1 MQPEVKSLLEPV
13 KAIAQKAGL
22 AILDIY
28 NSGEFELEQ
37 KDDDSPVT
45 SADYAANDIL
55 VAGLKALNPHI
66 PIISE
71 ETTAVTL
78 QLRKQWNRYWLL
90 DPMDGT
96 QEFVSRSGDFAVNV
110 ALVENGWPVM
120 GVIYWPTKDIFYY
133 AIEGQGAFKQA
144 KGKIKAI
151 SVRDVSNEPESI
163 KLAVSRVQK
172 KDTVTRYL
180 FDNHHYEMVPLGS
193 ASLKS
198 CYIAEG
204 KADCYLRVGPTG
216 EWDTGASHC
225 IIEEAGG
232 RILDSE
238 FNGLSYNKRNTFS
251 NPDFM
256 VLGNQNIDWH
266 QVIKPHKTKRTL
278 KD

>member
-1 MQPEVKSLLEPV
+1 MQPEPSALLEPV
-13 KAIAQKAGL
+13 KQIAREAGL

-28 NSGEFELEQ
+28 DSGNFELQQ
-37 KDDDSPVT
+37 KDDESPVT

-55 VAGLKALNPHI
+55 VAGLKALTPKI

-71 ETTAVTL
+71 ETTAVNLT
-78 QLRKQWNRYWLL
+78 QRQAWKRYWLL

-96 QEFVSRSGDFAVNV
+96 QEFVSRSGDFAVNI

-120 GVIYWPTKDIFYY
+120 GVIYWPTKNTFYY
-133 AIEGQGAFKQA
+133 AIEGQGAFKQKSA
-144 KGKIKAI
+144 EPVPI
-151 SVRDVSNEPESI
+151 SVRNIDQDERNI

-180 FDNHHYEMVPLGS
+180 MDGYDYEMVPLGS

-198 CYIAEG
+198 CFIAEG
-204 KADCYLRVGPTG
+204 KADCYLRIGPTG

-238 FNGLSYNKRNTFS
+238 FNGLSYNKRDTFA

-256 VLGNQNIDWH
+256 VLGNQDIAWH
-266 QVIKPHKTKRTL
+266 DVIKPHKTTRKLT
-278 KD
+278 D